1 MDYTQFLKYFI
12 GLMAIINPIGLLPI
26 FSSLTE
32 SNTKAERFRVNA
44 TANFAVAII
53 LIVSMLFGKMIL
65 NWFSISINSFQ
76 IAGGI
81 MIATIALVMIHGK
94 LEEGRHNAD
103 ERKEASAKDS
113 IAVVPLAM
121 PLMAGPGAISSTIV
135 FSSQVGVD
143 VIDYGG
149 TLLVIVAFSLVSFLI
164 FSLSQFMIKVMGKTG
179 INIVT
184 RIMGIIMLSIAIEM
198 IATGIKGLFHMESF
212 LKFINAQ

>member
-121 PLMAGPGAISSTIV
+121 PLMAGPGAIS
-135 FSSQVGVD
+135 QVGVD
-143 VIDYGG
+143 VIGYGG

-212 LKFINAQ
+212 LKFINAFSAFF